1 MKTFMGSRS
10 KSKKIEYPAFTNF
23 TIKVNVKKSWQD
35 TVKSVLK
42 SVQGVTTFR
51 MGDDGSVNIS
61 GYIDPV
67 QLLKCL
73 KEAGKNVEMVH
84 WQYGE
89 CSNNLFENTEP
100 PANDNGNGPN
110 GAGDYYLHPGY
121 DGYGNG
127 YGYGYGNAYGY
138 DYGYPRFASNYG
150 YKHLECS
157 GNAEDC
163 NGHHAKQ
170 PKNSEESSAEQ
181 PKSSDKTSFSIPKR
195 IRASG
200 EDLILSENAPKC
212 CKIM

>member
-1 MKTFMGSRS
+1 MKTFMGSKSKS

-42 SVQGVTTFR
+42 SVQVTTFR

-61 GYIDPV
+61 GYIDPT

-73 KEAGKNVEMVH
+73 KKAGKDVEMVH

-100 PANDNGNGPN
+100 PTIDNGNGPN
-110 GAGDYYLHPGY
+110 GVGDYYLHPSY
-121 DGYGNG
+121 DVYGNG
-127 YGYGYGNAYGY
+127 YGYGFGYG
-138 DYGYPRFASNYG
+138 YGYPSFARNYG

-163 NGHHAKQ
+163 SGHHAEQPTNSEKASTEQ
-170 PKNSEESSAEQ
+170 PKNSD
-181 PKSSDKTSFSIPKR
+181 KSSFSIPKR
-195 IRASG
+195 ISGHG
-200 EDLILSENAPKC
+200 EDLILGENAPKYC
-212 CKIM
+212 RIM